1 MGIFSNPTAAAT
13 TPQSEGEATP
23 NSSLLTPNLK
33 SSPTGL
39 DLHLPYHPTDKVW
52 TIVGGKAVELRI
64 LRIMTEHR
72 SLMTEN
78 YQPVTTISI
87 LLENSVVRS
96 TDEVFTTK
104 EELINSL

>member
-13 TPQSEGEATP
+13 TPQSEGEHV
-23 NSSLLTPNLK
+23 
-33 SSPTGL
+33 GL

-78 YQPVTTISI
+78 YQPVTTIRI
-87 LLENSVVRS
+87 LLENSVERS
-96 TDEVFTTK
+96 TDEVFVTK